1 MKLERRVEIS
11 WRDTIYV
18 RDHGLD
24 EYILTENR
32 ERVREVVEGIQ
43 VFADLGSSIP
53 VLNQDEVAHELVKLM
68 TYEVLK
74 SQFGY

>member
-18 RDHGLD
+18 RDHGPD

-32 ERVREVVEGIQ
+32 ERVREAVDVS
-43 VFADLGSSIP
+43 GS
-53 VLNQDEVAHELVKLM
+53 LLTWAVA
-68 TYEVLK
+68 
-74 SQFGY
+74 S

>member
-1 MKLERRVEIS
+1 MMLESWVEIS

-18 RDHGLD
+18 RDHGPD
-24 EYILTENR
+24 EYILTENM
-32 ERVREVVEGIQ
+32 ERVQEAVEGIR

-53 VLNQDEVAHELVKLM
+53 VLNRDKVTCELVKLM